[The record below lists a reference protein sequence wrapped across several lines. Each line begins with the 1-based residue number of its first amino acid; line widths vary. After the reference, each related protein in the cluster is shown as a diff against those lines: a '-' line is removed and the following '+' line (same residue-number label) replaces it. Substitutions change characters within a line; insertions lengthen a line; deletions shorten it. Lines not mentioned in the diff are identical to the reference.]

1 MQPLTRWKVLPPHQN
16 GLDNDLAV
24 FPRVQQ
30 RMLSNRGIFDRDEG
44 YLYLRQSGPLHSPF
58 LLDGMQE
65 AVDFINRILL
75 EKRKIAVYGD
85 YDVDGVTASAL
96 LIQVLRKLGADVIS
110 YIPNRFEEGYGV
122 NQEAIHHLQSNGIAL
137 TITVDCGIRSPNEVS
152 YAKSRGMEM
161 IITDHHEPGD
171 EIPDAVAVI
180 CPRKPGD
187 NYPYKHLAGVGL
199 AFKLADALIKS
210 HPEQKLDARD
220 WLDLVAIGTVADVV
234 PLTGENRCLVKS
246 GLDLLRK
253 TDRPAIHA
261 LSEVSQIYPAR
272 INSRTIGFSFGPR
285 LNAAGRL
292 ETADQAFR
300 LMMSETL
307 SEARLLAV
315 ELNDKNRQ
323 RQEVTRTIQAQAI
336 NDIGQDP
343 LPMVAAS
350 AHASYNR
357 GVVGL
362 AASKVAEHFYR
373 PAIVGAIDDGM
384 IHASCRS
391 IEEFNMI
398 SALDQCAKLMVKYGG
413 HAMAAGLTISEENW
427 PLLIERMNALAAE
440 ELEGIQLI
448 PSITAEME
456 LTLDYLRQS
465 LLDEIAEFEPFGAEN
480 REPIFLIRN
489 LTVVSSKLIGGGE
502 HLSLK
507 LKSNASAFIDGVAF
521 RQGNRQPE
529 LPEKIDVM
537 GKFNKN
543 VYRGQETL
551 QLLIQDMCS
560 AEAPA

>member
-1 MQPLTRWKVLPPHQN
+1 MQPLSRWKVLAPHQN

-30 RMLSNRGIFDRDEG
+30 RMLSNRGIFDRDEA

-58 LLDGMQE
+58 LLDGMQK

-75 EKRKIAVYGD
+75 ENRKIAVYGD

-96 LIQVLRKLGADVIS
+96 LIQVLRKLGADAIS

-122 NQEAIHHLQSNGIAL
+122 NQEALHHLQSNGIAL
-137 TITVDCGIRSPNEVS
+137 IITVDCGIRSPKEVMF
-152 YAKSRGMEM
+152 AKSLGMEM
-161 IITDHHEPGD
+161 IITDHHEPGE

-180 CPRKPGD
+180 CPKKPGD
-187 NYPYKHLAGVGL
+187 NYPFKYLAGVGL
-199 AFKLADALIKS
+199 AFKLADALIRS

-253 TDRPAIHA
+253 TDRPAVQA
-261 LSEVSQIYPAR
+261 LSEVSQVFPAR
-272 INSRTIGFSFGPR
+272 ISSGTIGFGFGPR

-307 SEARLLAV
+307 SEARLLAA

-323 RQEVTRTIQAQAI
+323 RQEVTRAMQAQAI

-350 AHASYNR
+350 AHNSYNR

-362 AASKVAEHFYR
+362 AASKVAEHYYR
-373 PAIVGAIDDGM
+373 PAIVGAIEDGM

-391 IEEFNMI
+391 IEEFNMVQ
-398 SALDQCAKLMVKYGG
+398 ALDQCAELMVKYGG
-413 HAMAAGLTISEENW
+413 HAMAAGLTVSEENW
-427 PLLIERMNALAAE
+427 PLLIERMNMLAAK
-440 ELEGIQLI
+440 ELEGTPLI
-448 PSITAEME
+448 PSLTAEME
-456 LTLDYLRQS
+456 LTLDYLRWP

-489 LTVVSSKLIGGGE
+489 LSVVSSKLIGGGE

-507 LKSNASAFIDGVAF
+507 LKSNDNAIMDGVAF
-521 RQGNRQPE
+521 RQGNRQSE
-529 LPEKIDVM
+529 LPGKIDVM

-543 VYRGQETL
+543 AFRGQETL
-551 QLLIQDMCS
+551 QLVIQDMRS
-560 AEAPA
+560 AASL